1 MIWTPLQ
8 QRGVYPHLP
17 LWDPSDCSEIS
28 AWVWSVSNTCRKL
41 RCLREKRVPGQGI
54 NILASQRENN
64 INSRNL
70 IRNEREQLAY
80 IHFSLFTHIFP
91 SVQLHFITNTKRN
104 KFSFQKIRS
113 KIKFAFVKKGSR
125 ITLELHWSK
134 GGGMIKQ
141 PDCIWHVNPCDNK
154 VGGFVF

>member
-1 MIWTPLQ
+1 MHVSEALQ
-8 QRGVYPHLP
+8 VSAES
-17 LWDPSDCSEIS
+17 SD
-28 AWVWSVSNTCRKL
+28 VWER
-41 RCLREKRVPGQGI
+41 KRVLGQDV
-54 NILASQRENN
+54 NMLASERENN

-91 SVQLHFITNTKRN
+91 SVQLHFITDTNRN

-125 ITLELHWSK
+125 ITLEMHWSK

-141 PDCIWHVNPCDNK
+141 PDCIWHVNLYDNR
-154 VGGFVF
+154 VFFSCHCFLKKLIGNSQELGL